1 MSTPLQRIQQLEAQV
16 ADLTKALT
24 AFLAGNL
31 DGAGSAKG
39 YLLAIDPTI
48 EVTPANFEFDQ

>member
-1 MSTPLQRIQQLEAQV
+1 MSTQAPQV

-48 EVTPANFEFDQ
+48 EVTPANFVVDQ